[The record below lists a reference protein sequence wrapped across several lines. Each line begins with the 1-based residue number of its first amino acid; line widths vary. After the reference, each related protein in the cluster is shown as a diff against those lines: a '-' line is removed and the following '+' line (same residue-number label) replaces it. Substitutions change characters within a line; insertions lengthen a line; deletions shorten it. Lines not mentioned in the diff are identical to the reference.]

1 MFQVKRDMEGGGR
14 ELELEPPLETVGKED
29 ISLRDVSRLC
39 QLLNK
44 SSEQEVDVDHILQ
57 GKPVK
62 FPEQVGLRQAH
73 EFMDLMLEN
82 PEAYDI
88 ESMPAYQVQSL
99 LGVMTDHFISASR
112 GN

>member
-1 MFQVKRDMEGGGR
+1 MFQVKRDVEGGET
-14 ELELEPPLETVGKED
+14 ELELEPPLELVDKED

-44 SSEQEVDVDHILQ
+44 GSGQEVDVDHILQ
-57 GKPVK
+57 GRPVK

-73 EFMDLMLEN
+73 EFMDLMLKNAED
-82 PEAYDI
+82 YDI
-88 ESMPAYQVQSL
+88 EAMPAYQVQSL

>member
-1 MFQVKRDMEGGGR
+1 MFQVRRELEGGGK
-14 ELELEPPLETVGKED
+14 ELELDPPLELVDKEN

-57 GKPVK
+57 GKPVR

-82 PEAYDI
+82 AQAYDI
-88 ESMPAYQVQSL
+88 EAMPAYQVQAL

>member
-1 MFQVKRDMEGGGR
+1 MFQVKRDVEGGET
-14 ELELEPPLETVGKED
+14 ELELEPPLELVDKED

-44 SSEQEVDVDHILQ
+44 GSGQEVDVDHILQ
-57 GKPVK
+57 GRPVT

-82 PEAYDI
+82 AEDYDI
-88 ESMPAYQVQSL
+88 EAMPAYQVQSL